1 MVSDAE
7 VILKRKMLLIG
18 LHFLPGVIFSLV
30 LFTVMPKI
38 AETQL
43 DLFLVQVF
51 LVFVFLLGLELLIA
65 KIFCQTVEKTN
76 LKSALTISGATTF
89 NTKIFSTALAWG
101 LMSAVTMKVYL
112 YFAGPLIERFRD
124 LPFLSLP
131 AWHYQNLEMPAY
143 PPAFK
148 IGLLVCMLGFNV
160 FAEEIYFRAFLMERL
175 KFLGKSAFLVNGVLF
190 ILYHIFQARI
200 SYPLVPFG
208 ILISGYYAI
217 FRNVWGAMLIHLILN
232 LALSF

>member
-1 MVSDAE
+1 M
-7 VILKRKMLLIG
+7 KRKILLIG
-18 LHFLPGVIFSLV
+18 LHFLPGIIFSLV
-30 LFTVMPKI
+30 LFSVMPRI

-43 DLFLVQVF
+43 DLFLIQVF
-51 LVFVFLLGLELLIA
+51 LVFVFLLAMELLIA
-65 KIFCQTVEKTN
+65 QIFCWVVEKRS
-76 LKSALTISGATTF
+76 LRSALINSRATAF
-89 NTKIFSTALAWG
+89 NTKIFATALAWG
-101 LMSAVTMKVYL
+101 VMSAVTMKVYL
-112 YFAGPLIERFRD
+112 NFASPLIERFRD

-143 PPAFK
+143 PLAFK

-175 KFLGKSAFLVNGVLF
+175 KFLGKSTFLVNGVLF
-190 ILYHIFQARI
+190 ILYHIFQARV
-200 SYPLVPFG
+200 SYPLLPFG